1 MKRIFPSRPA
11 TRAFFEEADKLP
23 DYSLFDRLHAY
34 VYARWPYLYIGM
46 GTRRHPLAR
55 AVVPLVAGLIKLFP
69 WEPAGEDGTFADSYH
84 GKVVP
89 LAAARQLVTVDQDI
103 DLGDLE
109 QIVPY
114 SRARDIVLHNPD
126 HIVVLECPCRSTS
139 AEPCLPLDVCLVVG
153 EPFASFV
160 LEHHPARSR
169 WITPQEAETILQEE
183 HDRGHVSHA
192 FFKDAMLGRFY
203 AICNC
208 CSCCC
213 AAMSAWRNGTPML
226 ASSGFVVHAEGERC
240 KGCGLCVDACQ
251 FGALS
256 LNGGTVVVEA
266 AECMGCGVCVDKC
279 AREVLSLVRD
289 PSRGEPLEIEK
300 LMAEAQ
306 DAAYPQ
312 RG

>member
-1 MKRIFPSRPA
+1 MKPNRSSRSA
-11 TRAFFEEADKLP
+11 TKAFFQEADKLP
-23 DYSLFDRLHAY
+23 DFGFFDRLHAY
-34 VYARWPYLYIGM
+34 VYARWIYLYIGV

-55 AVVPLVAGLIKLFP
+55 VLAPLVMGLIKLFP
-69 WEPAGEDGTFADSYH
+69 WEPAGDDGTFADSYH

-89 LAAARQLVTVDQDI
+89 LDAARQLVTVQQDI

-126 HIVVLECPCRSTS
+126 HIVVMECPCRATS
-139 AEPCLPLDVCLVVG
+139 VEPCLPLDVCMVIG

-160 LEHHPARSR
+160 LEHHPQRSR

-183 HDRGHVSHA
+183 HERGHVSHA

-213 AAMSAWRNGTPML
+213 AAMSAWQSGTPML
-226 ASSGFVVHAEGERC
+226 ASSGYEVRLDEERC
-240 KGCGLCVDACQ
+240 KACGLCVEACQ
-251 FGALS
+251 FEALS
-256 LNGGTVVVEA
+256 LNGKTLVVDVA
-266 AECMGCGVCVDKC
+266 ACMGCGVCVDKC
-279 AREVLSLVRD
+279 ARDALHLERV
-289 PSRGEPLEIEK
+289 PERGEPLEIQK
-300 LMAEAQ
+300 LMAEAAGAT
-306 DAAYPQ
+306 AA
-312 RG
+312 

>member
-1 MKRIFPSRPA
+1 
-11 TRAFFEEADKLP
+11 
-23 DYSLFDRLHAY
+23 
-34 VYARWPYLYIGM
+34 
-46 GTRRHPLAR
+46 
-55 AVVPLVAGLIKLFP
+55 
-69 WEPAGEDGTFADSYH
+69 
-84 GKVVP
+84 
-89 LAAARQLVTVDQDI
+89 
-103 DLGDLE
+103 
-109 QIVPY
+109 
-114 SRARDIVLHNPD
+114 
-126 HIVVLECPCRSTS
+126 
-139 AEPCLPLDVCLVVG
+139 
-153 EPFASFV
+153 
-160 LEHHPARSR
+160 
-169 WITPQEAETILQEE
+169 
-183 HDRGHVSHA
+183 
-192 FFKDAMLGRFY
+192 MLGRFY